1 MRRYNN
7 LTYSYIYLII
17 PLSSQFLN
25 NVFVGN
31 YLLYNVTFV
40 SHQKLI
46 LRLLFI
52 EIYQFLM
59 DFFDWILISIEI
71 HCQLSH
77 QLVALTVG
85 LNYLKGLLQLK

>member
-1 MRRYNN
+1 M
-7 LTYSYIYLII
+7 TYSYIYLII

-71 HCQLSH
+71 HCHLSH